1 MRIKE
6 NFHEG
11 FESYSGELR
20 QRVAEVFLYA
30 SRTAEMKRLLAEIRK
45 EAVGLRG
52 LFLTEEEQRERQE
65 AVSFFDARMQAAV
78 FYTLKNLE
86 GYQKCGWR
94 KLIFEGDSRDESA
107 SPV

>member
-6 NFHEG
+6 NFHED
-11 FESYSGELR
+11 FESYSCEIR
-20 QRVAEVFLYA
+20 QRVVEVFHYT
-30 SRTAEMKRLLAEIRK
+30 SRTAEMKRLLSEIRK
-45 EAVGLRG
+45 EAAGLRR
-52 LFLTEEEQRERQE
+52 LFPTEEERKERQE
-65 AVSFFDARMQAAV
+65 AVSFFDARMQATV

-94 KLIFEGDSRDESA
+94 KLIYEGDSRDESA